1 MIKNYLKVAVR
12 AILRNRLTSFINLM
26 GLALAMASA
35 VLIYLFITDELSY
48 DRYHTKADRTYRIT
62 REFFNRDGVSNLKL
76 SSVAPPVGPLVK
88 NDFGEVE
95 LMARTLQFGLVMAI
109 EENGERKKIATE
121 ENVFM
126 AEPISSKFLTLLC
139 FPAIL

>member
-35 VLIYLFITDELSY
+35 VLIYLFINDELSY

-62 REFFNRDGVSNLKL
+62 REFFNRDGISN
-76 SSVAPPVGPLVK
+76 
-88 NDFGEVE
+88 
-95 LMARTLQFGLVMAI
+95 
-109 EENGERKKIATE
+109 
-121 ENVFM
+121 
-126 AEPISSKFLTLLC
+126 
-139 FPAIL
+139 